1 MEFTAQQIA
10 DFLNGTIEGDS
21 AVKVHNF
28 SKIEEGQ
35 PGTLTFLANPKYE
48 HYIYGTQASLVL
60 VNNDFSPSAP
70 VAATLI
76 RVPNAYAALA
86 SLLNVVEQRNE
97 PKKGTAASAFIA
109 ASASVGKDGYVGEF
123 AYIGENT
130 TIGEGCRIFPHAY
143 IGDHVTIGDHTIVYP
158 HVTIYNGCVIGKNCI
173 LHAGAVIGSDGFGF
187 APENGEYKKIP
198 QLGNVVLE
206 DDVEVGANTTIDRA
220 VMNSTVIR
228 KGVKL
233 DNLVQIAHNVQVGE
247 NTVMAAQVGISG
259 STKVGARCMIG
270 GQVGL
275 GGHIHIGDDT
285 QIGAQSGIISH
296 IEARSRVMGSPAIP
310 IKNFFRSGII
320 YRKLPEIYLELNRL
334 KKEIDE
340 LKQKKQ

>member
-1 MEFTAQQIA
+1 M
-10 DFLNGTIEGDS
+10 
-21 AVKVHNF
+21 
-28 SKIEEGQ
+28 
-35 PGTLTFLANPKYE
+35 
-48 HYIYGTQASLVL
+48 
-60 VNNDFSPSAP
+60 
-70 VAATLI
+70 
-76 RVPNAYAALA
+76 
-86 SLLNVVEQRNE
+86 
-97 PKKGTAASAFIA
+97 
-109 ASASVGKDGYVGEF
+109 
-123 AYIGENT
+123 
-130 TIGEGCRIFPHAY
+130 
-143 IGDHVTIGDHTIVYP
+143 
-158 HVTIYNGCVIGKNCI
+158 
-173 LHAGAVIGSDGFGF
+173 
-187 APENGEYKKIP
+187 
-198 QLGNVVLE
+198 
-206 DDVEVGANTTIDRA
+206 GANTTIDRA

>member
-109 ASASVGKDGYVGEF
+109 ASANVGKD
-123 AYIGENT
+123 
-130 TIGEGCRIFPHAY
+130 GCRIFPHAY
-143 IGDHVTIGDHTIVYP
+143 IGDHVTLGDHTIVYP

-275 GGHIHIGDDT
+275 GGHINIGDDT